1 MELSPIPP
9 CILVIFGGTGDLT
22 HRKIL
27 PALYNLAHQKLLPS
41 RFAVVAV
48 GRREKT
54 LAEYANEAGVSIEK
68 HARFPMDATLY
79 RDFRQTL
86 FYHTVHFD
94 QDNGYSDLSRLLAT
108 LDQDLNIGGNRLFYL
123 AVGPEFFEPIVA
135 NLRRHGFLAPH
146 DKAWQRLIIEKP
158 FGNSLLSARR
168 LNQTITEAFAEQ
180 SIFRIDHYLGKEMV
194 QSIIDIRFANELFEP
209 LWNHHYID
217 NIQISACETLGVEN
231 RSAYYD
237 KVGALGDMIQN
248 HLLQILALIAME
260 PPVLVEPESIR
271 DEKVKLLRSLARFN
285 STMIPPNPV
294 FGQYGPGLIGGKHV
308 VGYRQ
313 ENKVAADSTTDT
325 YAALRIQINN
335 PRWANVPFYLRSGK
349 RLARKTTAIV
359 VQFKPAVVFPQPKQ
373 PLAPNLL
380 TIRIQPREELL
391 LQFNT
396 KQPGIQ
402 GEIIP
407 VQMSFCQKCRNCE
420 TYANSPEA
428 YEKLLFDALRGDST
442 LFTRWDEVEKSWEIV
457 EAIGEHRERSQ
468 PLFPNYAAGAWGP
481 AAADQ
486 LLAGDERQWWNR

>member
-22 HRKIL
+22 HRKLL
-27 PALYNLAHQKLLPS
+27 PALYNLQHQKFLPA

-54 LAEYANEAGVSIEK
+54 LAEYGNEAEVSIK
-68 HARFPMDATLY
+68 KYARFATDETLY
-79 RDFRQTL
+79 RDLRQKI
-86 FYHTVHFD
+86 FYQMVHFD
-94 QDNGYSDLSRLLAT
+94 HDGGYSDLNRFLAT
-108 LDQDLNIGGNRLFYL
+108 LDQDFNTEGNRLFYL
-123 AVGPEFFEPIVA
+123 AVGPEFFGPIVTK
-135 NLRRHGFLAPH
+135 LQRHGFLSQNRS
-146 DKAWQRLIIEKP
+146 AWQRLIVEKP
-158 FGNSLLSARR
+158 FGNSLATARR
-168 LNQTITEAFAEQ
+168 LNQTITEVFAEK

-194 QSIIDIRFANELFEP
+194 QSIIDLRFANALFEP

-231 RSAYYD
+231 RGAYYD
-237 KVGALGDMIQN
+237 QVGALGDMIQN
-248 HLLQILALIAME
+248 HMLQILALIAME
-260 PPVLVEPESIR
+260 PPILVEPESIR
-271 DEKVKLLRSLARFN
+271 DEKVKLLRSLAPFN
-285 STMIPPNPV
+285 SATLPPNPV
-294 FGQYGPGLIGGKHV
+294 FGQYGPGAIAGKPV

-313 ENKVAADSTTDT
+313 ENKVADGSTTDT
-325 YAALRIQINN
+325 FAALKFQINN
-335 PRWANVPFYLRSGK
+335 PRWANVPFYIRSGK

-359 VQFKPAVVFPQPKQ
+359 VQFKPAVVFPQPEQ

-396 KQPGIQ
+396 KQPGIR
-402 GEIIP
+402 GETIP
-407 VQMSFCQKCRNCE
+407 AQMSFCQKCRNCE

-457 EAIGEHRERSQ
+457 AAIHGHREPSQ

-486 LLAGDERQWWNR
+486 LLAGDGRQWWNR